1 MHEVHFYIRLHLSI
15 KVKFW
20 MTHNEPWVIAHH
32 GYETAD
38 HAPLLKGQG
47 YKAGHNLIRAHTK
60 AYQLYVTKYKKTQK
74 GKFKVLNSTFFFS
87 GSITK
92 HMC

>member
-1 MHEVHFYIRLHLSI
+1 
-15 KVKFW
+15 

-38 HAPLLKGQG
+38 HAPLQKLQG

-60 AYQLYVTKYKKTQK
+60 AYRVYERKYKNSQK
-74 GKFKVLNSTFFFS
+74 GTSTVNHLYNDNLYNDEIHS
-87 GSITK
+87 NDIMTGTK
-92 HMC
+92 PLPT